1 MQHTRCQ
8 QGQLPLYKHGQRGL
22 PRAALLIVPAFFS
35 DSKTFTMQFF
45 NPKTAFF
52 ALAAVVLMVQ
62 CAVATTLSPTLEL
75 LGPLVR
81 EGDGP
86 VIAYNAFLARLSTLL
101 FFCTMPSETF
111 QN

>member
-1 MQHTRCQ
+1 MR
-8 QGQLPLYKHGQRGL
+8 
-22 PRAALLIVPAFFS
+22 
-35 DSKTFTMQFF
+35 FF

-52 ALAAVVLMVQ
+52 ALAAAVLMVQ

-86 VIAYNAFLARLSTLL
+86 VIAYNEFLARISTLL
-101 FFCTMPSETF
+101 FFPTLLSETL
-111 QN
+111 QY

>member
-1 MQHTRCQ
+1 MR
-8 QGQLPLYKHGQRGL
+8 
-22 PRAALLIVPAFFS
+22 
-35 DSKTFTMQFF
+35 FF

-52 ALAAVVLMVQ
+52 ALAAAVLMVQ

-86 VIAYNAFLARLSTLL
+86 VIAYNEFLARISSEHHGLAKKFWTKYAIPRYNRGLSTSGSHWNEY
-101 FFCTMPSETF
+101 FERHG
-111 QN
+111 